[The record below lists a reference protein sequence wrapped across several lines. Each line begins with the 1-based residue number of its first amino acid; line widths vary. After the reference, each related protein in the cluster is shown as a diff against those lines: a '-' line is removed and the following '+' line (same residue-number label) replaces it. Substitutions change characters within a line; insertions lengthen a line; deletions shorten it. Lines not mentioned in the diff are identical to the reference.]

1 MNPTYRKIDTDFI
14 RKKDLTDE
22 EWEKQKKIN
31 AKKREE
37 QMRGPAPPKSKSPSP
52 PPDTGNAPP
61 DKRVEHPDDENV
73 EERLDDLESKMSD
86 DDDPSHHN
94 DPYDEDFDPDDYD

>member
-37 QMRGPAPPKSKSPSP
+37 QMRGPEPPKSKSPSP

-61 DKRVEHPDDENV
+61 DKRVEHPDDEPD
-73 EERLDDLESKMSD
+73 EPITFQDDE
-86 DDDPSHHN
+86 DDP
-94 DPYDEDFDPDDYD
+94 PEFDSQQDYDDYHDNE